1 MRTKIAKMGPNP
13 NPLLGIA
20 GSLLGKVIVF
30 RTKALSLQT
39 KSEGISYEDVGAR
52 NIPTLKLNSQN
63 NGQFNQNR

>member
-1 MRTKIAKMGPNP
+1 M
-13 NPLLGIA
+13 
-20 GSLLGKVIVF
+20 
-30 RTKALSLQT
+30 KALSLQT